1 MSEPASKEDINELRI
16 ATREDIN
23 QLRIATSDNIN
34 QLRLV
39 LIDREV
45 KSIRWFIATFLGAQI
60 AYFAIT
66 LSAVYVLLHNK

>member
-1 MSEPASKEDINELRI
+1 MNEPATKEDVQNAIGELRL
-16 ATREDIN
+16 A
-23 QLRIATSDNIN
+23 
-34 QLRLV
+34 

-66 LSAVYVLLHNK
+66 LSAVYFLIHFR

>member
-1 MSEPASKEDINELRI
+1 MNEPATKEDVQNAIGELRL
-16 ATREDIN
+16 A
-23 QLRIATSDNIN
+23 
-34 QLRLV
+34 

-66 LSAVYVLLHNK
+66 LGAVYFMLAHLPK

>member
-1 MSEPASKEDINELRI
+1 MNSDQAPATKRDIQDAINELRL
-16 ATREDIN
+16 A
-23 QLRIATSDNIN
+23 
-34 QLRLV
+34 

-66 LSAVYVLLHNK
+66 LSAVYFLLHSNK

>member
-1 MSEPASKEDINELRI
+1 MSEPATK
-16 ATREDIN
+16 EDIN
-23 QLRIATSDNIN
+23 QLRLA
-34 QLRLV
+34 

-66 LSAVYVLLHNK
+66 LSAVYFLIHFR

>member
-1 MSEPASKEDINELRI
+1 VSEPATKEDLKSAISELRL
-16 ATREDIN
+16 A
-23 QLRIATSDNIN
+23 
-34 QLRLV
+34 

-66 LSAVYVLLHNK
+66 LCAVYFLLHSR

>member
-1 MSEPASKEDINELRI
+1 MNSDQTPATKRDVQDAINELRL
-16 ATREDIN
+16 A
-23 QLRIATSDNIN
+23 
-34 QLRLV
+34 

-66 LSAVYVLLHNK
+66 LSAVYFLLHSK

>member
-1 MSEPASKEDINELRI
+1 MNSDQTPATKRDVQDAINELRL
-16 ATREDIN
+16 A
-23 QLRIATSDNIN
+23 
-34 QLRLV
+34 

-66 LSAVYVLLHNK
+66 LSAVYFLLHAK